1 MKIISSLLNLILP
14 KRCLTCNSPLK
25 KDIGNPICLDCWK
38 NVKFSSGP
46 LCPIC
51 GRPFRSEASLSKS
64 PDHICGFC
72 RKMRPYFERHVY
84 IGLYEGILSDAIRLF
99 KYKNRVSLAYPLSYL
114 LCKKIM
120 DIPKIDIIV
129 PIPLHINRLRSRE
142 FNQSLLLSDL
152 ISQHLNRPVMQG
164 VMAKIKDTRP
174 QADLDRDERR
184 RNNKNAF
191 SVTDRRLIKGKRIL
205 LVDDVFTTGSTVN
218 ECAKILKRSGAYSV
232 CAVTLAIVNDG

>member
-1 MKIISSLLNLILP
+1 MKIISSLLNLFLP
-14 KRCLTCNSPLK
+14 KRCLICHSPLK

-38 NVKFSSGP
+38 KVKFSSGP

-51 GRPFRSEASLSKS
+51 GRPFRSDVSLSMS
-64 PDHICGFC
+64 PDHICDLC
-72 RKMRPYFERHVY
+72 RKTKPNFERHFYV
-84 IGLYEGILSDAIRLF
+84 GLYEGILSEVIILY
-99 KYKNRVSLAYPLSYL
+99 KYKKRVSLTYPLSYL

-120 DIPKIDIIV
+120 NIPKIDIII
-129 PIPLHINRLRSRE
+129 PIPLHNRRLRYRE
-142 FNQSLLLSDL
+142 FNQSLLLSNL
-152 ISQHLNRPVMQG
+152 IGQHLDRPVMKG

-174 QADLDRDERR
+174 QVDLDRDERR

-191 SVTDRRLIKGKRIL
+191 SITDRRLIKGKRIL

-232 CAVTLAIVNDG
+232 YAVTLAMVNT